1 MVPPCKL
8 EICNFAKFSTN
19 TSILLSFAHYRESL
33 RLTYTNFSHGTGT
46 HLDCFPYI
54 YKMSALCKLKIC
66 NSAKNINTSALL
78 FFAHYHAGAGAQF
91 TGLCTDPPVRF
102 PSNAYKT
109 KDIPQGYVFLFGT
122 PIGNRTLVS
131 AVRGRRLEPL
141 DHEGKSI
148 LLCDNSII
156 FVHTQAKID
165 NLRIFYLMNF
175 LIKNYQLHIDFYY
188 LIM

>member
-1 MVPPCKL
+1 MLCCFLLIITPGRAHNSLDCAPIRPFDSHQMLIKQKDISQGYVFCLVPP
-8 EICNFAKFSTN
+8 
-19 TSILLSFAHYRESL
+19 
-33 RLTYTNFSHGTGT
+33 
-46 HLDCFPYI
+46 
-54 YKMSALCKLKIC
+54 CKLKIC
-66 NSAKNINTSALL
+66 NFAKNSINTSALL

-91 TGLCTDPPVRF
+91 AGLCTDPPVRF
-102 PSNAYKT
+102 PSNAHKT
-109 KDIPQGYVFLFGT
+109 KRHIARICLLFGT